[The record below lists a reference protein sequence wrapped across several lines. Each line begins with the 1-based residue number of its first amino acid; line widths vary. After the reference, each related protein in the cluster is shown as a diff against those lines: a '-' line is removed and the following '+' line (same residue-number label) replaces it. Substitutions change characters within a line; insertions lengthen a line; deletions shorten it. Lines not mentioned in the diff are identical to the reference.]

1 MKARHHNVVHVCL
14 IALMLLTSAASYGN
28 GDGASATAII
38 TNSATG
44 NACTSIPAGG
54 KYLAASY
61 GATQSGYSDWEYR
74 QEQMRREQQQK
85 EYEKRQAQRKSNRAM
100 RWILY
105 IVVFLIFLAWRSS
118 RNNE

>member
-1 MKARHHNVVHVCL
+1 
-14 IALMLLTSAASYGN
+14 MLLTSAASYGN
-28 GDGASATAII
+28 GDGTSATAII

-54 KYLAASY
+54 RYIAASY

-74 QEQMRREQQQK
+74 QELMREQQEK
-85 EYEKRQAQRKSNRAM
+85 AYERQQWQLKSNRIM

-105 IVVFLIFLAWRSS
+105 GVVFLIFLAWRSS